1 MSKCKIYIAAD
12 HGGYALKAKIHA
24 FLKEQGFD
32 AQDLGTN
39 SDKPCDY
46 ADYAHILA
54 AKCVNLANFK
64 DKIDENNEKMVNLS
78 QKSDENSE
86 KMANLSQKNL
96 ANSGNKV
103 NLAQKSDENIEK
115 MGFGILICGS
125 GIGVS
130 IAANRHKGVRCAL
143 CHEPLSAVLARKHN
157 DANVLALGARL
168 VGEVMAFEIVKS
180 FLNTEFEGGRHIKR
194 IEKIEKFEVG
204 K

>member
-39 SDKPCDY
+39 SEKPCDY

-64 DKIDENNEKMVNLS
+64 DKIDENNEKIANLS
-78 QKSDENSE
+78 QKSDKNNE
-86 KMANLSQKNL
+86 KNA
-96 ANSGNKV
+96 
-103 NLAQKSDENIEK
+103 NLAQKSDENSEK

-143 CHEPLSAVLARKHN
+143 CHEPLSAALARKHN

>member
-64 DKIDENNEKMVNLS
+64 DKMDENNEKMVNLS

-86 KMANLSQKNL
+86 K
-96 ANSGNKV
+96 
-103 NLAQKSDENIEK
+103 I
-115 MGFGILICGS
+115 GFGILICGS

-143 CHEPLSAVLARKHN
+143 CHEPLSAALARKHN

-168 VGEVMAFEIVKS
+168 IGEVMAFEIVKS

>member
-39 SDKPCDY
+39 SEKPCDY

-64 DKIDENNEKMVNLS
+64 DKIDEN
-78 QKSDENSE
+78 SE
-86 KMANLSQKNL
+86 KIANLSQKN
-96 ANSGNKV
+96 
-103 NLAQKSDENIEK
+103 DENSDK

-143 CHEPLSAVLARKHN
+143 CHEPLSAALARKHN

-168 VGEVMAFEIVKS
+168 IGEVMAFEIVKS